1 MVEFSTN
8 GIRWLACLLF
18 LFVIPLFYLPVREGE
33 WGLSLI
39 LLFMFGIPLLLLYA
53 YSATV
58 KLKLD
63 SIHISFVFGAYEINW
78 HEVESY
84 SVRGG
89 NLKLR
94 GHGKSVTLPSFEF
107 WGGNRHEAY
116 EFFHSRVDEHDIV
129 EAPGYIALI
138 PTFFGTKVSNRTR

>member
-1 MVEFSTN
+1 MKFSTN

-18 LFVIPLFYLPVREGE
+18 LFVTPLFYLAVRDDE
-33 WGLSLI
+33 WGLFLI
-39 LLFMFGIPLLLLYA
+39 FLFMFGLPTLFLYA

-58 KLKLD
+58 KLEPD
-63 SIHISFVFGAYEINW
+63 SIHVSFVFGAYEINW

-84 SVRGG
+84 SVCGG

-107 WGGNRHEAY
+107 WHGSRHEAY
-116 EFFHSRVDEHDIV
+116 EFFNSRVDEHDII
-129 EAPGYIALI
+129 EAPGYKALI
-138 PTFFGTKVSNRTR
+138 PTFFGTKVSSRTS